1 MRNYISRNKMG
12 LTVYR
17 IFITWKLKFAEIH
30 VVSDL
35 MGVAT
40 APIHSVLIARLRRHK
55 SRYNIS

>member
-1 MRNYISRNKMG
+1 MG